1 MTENKGNKVKIRKK
15 NDRGSGRFMSGVAAL
30 TASTVIV
37 KLIGVIYKI
46 PMMRYLGEEGMGYF
60 NSAYEIY
67 SLFYIIATAGLP
79 TAISILVAQNNESGN
94 AENVKNVF
102 RVSLRVLIAL
112 GSVMT
117 ALIFFGA
124 ERFSQLIGNSGSK
137 GSLVAIAPMAML
149 VCISSAFR
157 GYFQGHQNM
166 VPTAV
171 SQVIEAV
178 GKLFPGLVLA
188 VGAVRAGYSVA
199 DAASFATLGITI
211 GVGISAAYLVAV
223 KCFCRRDTI
232 SETAIPTVHSKKTVL
247 KKLFQIAVPI
257 TVSSA
262 VISLTRVVDLVM
274 ILRRLQSIGYTEEAA
289 NAVYGSY
296 STLAV
301 SMFNLPASL
310 VTPIAL
316 AIVPVLASALDSGKI
331 EKERTTLNGA
341 VKLCGIIIIPS
352 ALGLSVFSRP
362 ILELVFAGETAAINV
377 AAPLLSIL
385 AISSVFSCL
394 MTVTNAALQAYGKE
408 RKPISSMLAGAT
420 VKLILSY
427 VLIGIPNIN
436 IYGAPISTLICDITV
451 TALNFAHIKR
461 ATHNLENVYT
471 LLSKPLLSAA
481 VAIGSSGAVYYLAI
495 GRGWLN
501 RSACATA
508 VFILLAA
515 VVYLFCVLRFKAV
528 TTEELLMLPKGSR
541 VYSIVKKLKLIK

>member
-1 MTENKGNKVKIRKK
+1 MTENGGSKVKIKKK
-15 NDRGSGRFMSGVAAL
+15 NDRGSGRFMSGVAVL

-67 SLFYIIATAGLP
+67 TLFYIIATAGLP
-79 TAISILVAQNNESGN
+79 VAISILVARNSESGN
-94 AENVKNVF
+94 SENVKNVF
-102 RVSLRVLIAL
+102 RVSLWVLIIL
-112 GSVMT
+112 GAMIT
-117 ALIFFGA
+117 ALIFFGS
-124 ERFSQLIGNSGSK
+124 ERFADLIGNSGAQR
-137 GSLVAIAPMAML
+137 SLAAIAPMAMF

-157 GYFQGHQNM
+157 GFFQGQQNM

-188 VGAVRAGYSVA
+188 VGAVRAGYSMA
-199 DAASFATLGITI
+199 DASGLATLGITI
-211 GVGISAAYLVAV
+211 GVGLSTLYLIIAKCCSKREPISVA
-223 KCFCRRDTI
+223 
-232 SETAIPTVHSKKTVL
+232 SIPTVYSKRDVL
-247 KKLFQIAVPI
+247 KRLFLIAIPI

-289 NAVYGSY
+289 NAIYGSY

-316 AIVPVLASALDSGKI
+316 AIVPVLASAVNSGNR
-331 EKERTTLNGA
+331 EKEKTTLNGA
-341 VKLCGIIIIPS
+341 IKLCGIIIIPA

-362 ILELVFAGETAAINV
+362 ILELVFAGETTAINV
-377 AAPLLSIL
+377 ASPLLSIL

-394 MTVTNAALQAYGKE
+394 MTVTNAVLQAYGRE
-408 RKPISSMLAGAT
+408 RKPISSMLVGAT
-420 VKLILSY
+420 VKVVVSY
-427 VLIGIPNIN
+427 VLIGIPQIN

-461 ATHNLENVYT
+461 ATDNLENVYSI
-471 LLSKPLLSAA
+471 LSKPLLAA
-481 VAIGSSGAVYYLAI
+481 VVSIGSSGVAYYLAL
-495 GRGWLN
+495 GRGWLG
-501 RSACATA
+501 RSPYSTLI
-508 VFILLAA
+508 FILIAA
-515 VVYLFCVLRFKAV
+515 VAYLFCALRFNAV
-528 TTEELLMLPKGSR
+528 TGEEMIMLPKGNK
-541 VYSIVKKLKLIK
+541 VYSIVKKLRLIK